1 MSASVASVSVRVLT
15 YDDVE
20 RLLPMDECIDLMHDT
35 LARLARGEGYQPLR
49 SIVFPPDS
57 GGGIG
62 LMPAWRGGERPTY
75 ALKAINVVPDNPRA
89 RGLDTHQGAVLV
101 SNGVSG
107 ELEGVLNAAA
117 ITEIR
122 TAAVSGAA
130 TRALAR
136 DDARVLGVLG
146 AGAQARGHLH
156 AMAAARSFE
165 HGRIWGRDPEQA
177 RGSPTRWSCPS
188 RSRWSR
194 APRMRSAAPTSSSR
208 RPPPRADRAARWFA
222 DGAHINAVGSSI
234 PRTRELDGA
243 TVAASTLFVDRRES
257 TVNEAGD
264 FLLAVEEG
272 AVGADHIAAELGEVF
287 AGMHPGRTS
296 PAEITLFKSLGIAME
311 DLAAGEYVLRKARR
325 AGRRRG
331 GADSDPARGDP
342 PGARE
347 RSPGPPSARR
357 SSAST
362 SMRRPRSS

>member
-1 MSASVASVSVRVLT
+1 VTVRVLT

-20 RLLPMDECIDLMHDT
+20 RLLPMGECIDLMHEA
-35 LARLARGEGYQPLR
+35 LADLARGNGFQPLR
-49 SIVFPPDS
+49 SITFPPDA
-57 GGGIG
+57 GGSGIG

-75 ALKAINVVPDNPRA
+75 ALKAINVVPDNPRV

-101 SNGVSG
+101 SDGVTG

-136 DDARVLGVLG
+136 DDAKVLGVLG

-156 AMAAARSFE
+156 AMAAARPFE
-165 HGRIWGRDPEQA
+165 HARIWGRDPEQA
-177 RGSPTRWSCPS
+177 RKLADELDLPFPLEVVASAEEAVRGADVVCTTT
-188 RSRWSR
+188 
-194 APRMRSAAPTSSSR
+194 AAPEPIVQR
-208 RPPPRADRAARWFA
+208 DWFA

-257 TVNEAGD
+257 TENEAGD
-264 FLLAVEEG
+264 FLLAVKEG
-272 AVGADHIAAELGEVF
+272 SVSPDHITAELGEVF

-296 PAEITLFKSLGIAME
+296 PAELTLFKSLGIAME
-311 DLAAGEYVLRKARR
+311 DLASGEYVLRKAREQNV
-325 AGRRRG
+325 GTEV
-331 GADSDPARGDP
+331 PF
-342 PGARE
+342 
-347 RSPGPPSARR
+347 
-357 SSAST
+357 
-362 SMRRPRSS
+362 

>member
-1 MSASVASVSVRVLT
+1 MSVRVLT

-20 RLLPMDECIDLMHDT
+20 RLLPMGECIDLMHDT

-49 SIVFPPDS
+49 SITFPPDA

-101 SNGVSG
+101 SNGVTG

-136 DDARVLGVLG
+136 DDARVVGMLG

-156 AMAAARSFE
+156 AMAAARPFE

-177 RGSPTRWSCPS
+177 RRLADELELPVPARGR
-188 RSRWSR
+188 R
-194 APRMRSAAPTSSSR
+194 ACRGRRARCRRRRHHDGRRDADRPARLVRRRHAHQRGRLEHPAHARARRRDGRGVDALR
-208 RPPPRADRAARWFA
+208 RPAR
-222 DGAHINAVGSSI
+222 
-234 PRTRELDGA
+234 
-243 TVAASTLFVDRRES
+243 VDRERGRRLPARGQGGRGRPGPHRGR
-257 TVNEAGD
+257 AGRGVRRH
-264 FLLAVEEG
+264 A
-272 AVGADHIAAELGEVF
+272 
-287 AGMHPGRTS
+287 PG
-296 PAEITLFKSLGIAME
+296 PHHGDEITLFKSLGIAME
-311 DLAAGEYVLRKARR
+311 DLAAGEYVLRKAQEQ
-325 AGRRRG
+325 GVG
-331 GADSDPARGDP
+331 SEVPF
-342 PGARE
+342 
-347 RSPGPPSARR
+347 
-357 SSAST
+357 
-362 SMRRPRSS
+362 